1 MERFDYFQSFLEVR
15 KILLGRRYYLMR
27 LLRQGALTEISLVTG
42 ESKHI
47 FSVFVV
53 IKEYT

>member
-1 MERFDYFQSFLEVR
+1 
-15 KILLGRRYYLMR
+15 MR